1 MKKINIF
8 NLIMSLIIVVGDV
21 GYMLHGTIIQKS
33 VVSACFVIMG
43 AVNLIYAV
51 RVQKQFNMFMLMMLL
66 GLFFAMLGDIVL
78 EIEFIIGAL
87 LFAVGHVFFLV
98 SYITLKKYCIKDLI
112 ISLSIF
118 IPCVFVILF
127 VPIFDFGGIMMQMV
141 CIFYALII
149 TLMTGKAIANYTNEK
164 SAFNLVVMIGSL
176 LFIFSDLMLL
186 FNVFGE
192 VGRWAGVL
200 CLATYYPAQCVLAY
214 SILKGANAKK
224 AEANLITDSK

>member
-8 NLIMSLIIVVGDV
+8 NLIVSLIIFVGDV
-21 GYMLHGTIIQKS
+21 GYMLYGNIILKS
-33 VVSACFVIMG
+33 VLSAMFVILG
-43 AVNLIYAV
+43 AVNFVYV
-51 RVQKQFNMFMLMMLL
+51 VKKHQQFNMFMLMMLI

-149 TLMTGKAIANYTNEK
+149 SLMTGKAIANYTAEK
-164 SAFNLVVMIGSL
+164 NLLNLVIMIGSL
-176 LFIFSDLMLL
+176 LFILSDFMLL
-186 FNVFGE
+186 FSVFSE
-192 VGRWAGVL
+192 AGRWTTML
-200 CLATYYPAQCVLAY
+200 CLATYYPAQCFLAY
-214 SILKGANAKK
+214 SILKSTKK
-224 AEANLITDSK
+224 EDNTVTTSK

>member
-8 NLIMSLIIVVGDV
+8 NLIVSLIIFVGDV
-21 GYMLHGTIIQKS
+21 GYMLYGNIILKS
-33 VVSACFVIMG
+33 VLSAMFVILG
-43 AVNLIYAV
+43 AVNFVYV
-51 RVQKQFNMFMLMMLL
+51 VKKHQQFNMFMLMMLI

-118 IPCVFVILF
+118 IPCVFIILF

-149 TLMTGKAIANYTNEK
+149 TLMTGKAIANYTSEK
-164 SAFNLVVMIGSL
+164 SVFNLVVMIGSL

-186 FNVFGE
+186 FNVFGD

-200 CLATYYPAQCVLAY
+200 CLVTYYPAECVLAY
-214 SILKGANAKK
+214 SILKNAKK
-224 AEANLITDSK
+224 EDNTVTTSK